1 MDNKSFFYQ
10 PETNKKEAYGKL
22 MEMSRNGDYT
32 TGNLLDYSYHK
43 FITNILV

>member
-1 MDNKSFFYQ
+1 MDNKSLFYR

-22 MEMSRNGDYT
+22 MEMSRNDDYT

-43 FITNILV
+43 FIINI